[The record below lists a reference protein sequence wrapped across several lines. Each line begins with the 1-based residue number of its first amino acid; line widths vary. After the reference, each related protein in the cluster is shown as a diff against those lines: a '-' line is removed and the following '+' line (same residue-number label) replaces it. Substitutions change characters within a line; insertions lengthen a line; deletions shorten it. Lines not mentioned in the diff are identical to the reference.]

1 MLSLILYTNRPAE
14 LTIALVDSDNADN
27 NGVEVQ
33 KDRWVTIAALAAI
46 RAAAA
51 ALRIDYRS

>member
-33 KDRWVTIAALAAI
+33 ICRRLQMMKEVMV
-46 RAAAA
+46 
-51 ALRIDYRS
+51 Y